1 MQQWKKFKQAINS
14 SKMQRKPSEPS
25 PSTKAEDLL
34 AFRTITTMLSFIQ
47 STTGQLRRTANTM
60 TPLGTDREDRR
71 LLRILDALSTVLVR
85 EHEVIAVVVKPYDG
99 SDVQVLASMVQP
111 SNEPLLQPSN
121 ESLLQ
126 SGANSDSQ
134 SFLRRV
140 LSNFT
145 FAMNTHHNP
154 IYKNN
159 DSLLNSSP
167 LPRIGDYEDKVPE
180 DLTAAVKSGVKV
192 SDSVL
197 RAYLDAYW

>member
-1 MQQWKKFKQAINS
+1 MPPWKKLSSAFKKAIDS
-14 SKMQRKPSEPS
+14 SKMQHEPSEPS

-34 AFRTITTMLSFIQ
+34 AFRTITTMLFFIQ
-47 STTGQLRRTANTM
+47 STTGQLRRTANTT
-60 TPLGTDREDRR
+60 TPLGTDWEDRR

-99 SDVQVLASMVQP
+99 SNVLASMVQP

-134 SFLRRV
+134 SFMRRV

-145 FAMNTHHNP
+145 VAMNTGHDP

-167 LPRIGDYEDKVPE
+167 LPVLEIMKIRFLRILLQPSNREWKCPIRCLG
-180 DLTAAVKSGVKV
+180 LT
-192 SDSVL
+192 
-197 RAYLDAYW
+197 

>member
-1 MQQWKKFKQAINS
+1 MPPWKKLSSTFKKAIDL

-34 AFRTITTMLSFIQ
+34 AFCTITMMLFFIQ
-47 STTGQLRRTANTM
+47 STTGQLGCTANTT
-60 TPLGTDREDRR
+60 TPLGTDQEDCR

-111 SNEPLLQPSN
+111 SNEPLLQ
-121 ESLLQ
+121 

-134 SFLRRV
+134 SFMRWM

-145 FAMNTHHNP
+145 IAMNTRYGP
-154 IYKNN
+154 IYNN
-159 DSLLNSSP
+159 KDSLMNSST
-167 LPRIGDYEDKVPE
+167 LPHIGDYEDKVSD
-180 DLTAAVKSGVKV
+180 DLTAAIKLGVKV

>member
-1 MQQWKKFKQAINS
+1 M
-14 SKMQRKPSEPS
+14 
-25 PSTKAEDLL
+25 
-34 AFRTITTMLSFIQ
+34 
-47 STTGQLRRTANTM
+47 
-60 TPLGTDREDRR
+60 
-71 LLRILDALSTVLVR
+71 LRILDALSTVLVR
-85 EHEVIAVVVKPYDG
+85 EPEVIAVVVKPYDG

-111 SNEPLLQPSN
+111 SNE
-121 ESLLQ
+121 SLLQ

-134 SFLRRV
+134 SFLRRM

-145 FAMNTHHNP
+145 FAMNTCHDP

-167 LPRIGDYEDKVPE
+167 LLHIGDYEDKVPE
-180 DLTAAVKSGVKV
+180 DFTAAVKSGVKV

>member
-1 MQQWKKFKQAINS
+1 MPPWNKLSSAFKKAIDSSNMQCE
-14 SKMQRKPSEPS
+14 PSEPS

-47 STTGQLRRTANTM
+47 STTGQLGCTANMT
-60 TPLGTDREDRR
+60 TPLGTDREDCR

-99 SDVQVLASMVQP
+99 SDIQVLASIIQP

-134 SFLRRV
+134 SFMRWV

-145 FAMNTHHNP
+145 FTMNTRHNP

-167 LPRIGDYEDKVPE
+167 LPRIGDYENKVP
-180 DLTAAVKSGVKV
+180 
-192 SDSVL
+192 
-197 RAYLDAYW
+197 